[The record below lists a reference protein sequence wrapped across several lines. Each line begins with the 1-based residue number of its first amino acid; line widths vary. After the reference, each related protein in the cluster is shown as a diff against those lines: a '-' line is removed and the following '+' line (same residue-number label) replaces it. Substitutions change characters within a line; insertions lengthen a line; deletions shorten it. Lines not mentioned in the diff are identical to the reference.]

1 MRTLGVTVTVAVGMV
16 IALSSGAVTAQVARE
31 NNSFIVT
38 LLGTGTPLPSI
49 ERFGPSILVQAGS
62 QRLLFDVGRGATIR
76 LNQLG
81 IPLRDI
87 TAVFVTHLHSDHVNG
102 LADLW
107 LTGWLP
113 PSWGG
118 RTTAFRIFGPIG
130 TREMM
135 SFLEKAHQ
143 ADIRI
148 RTADEHL
155 PASGIA
161 IDATDVTEGV
171 AYNQGG
177 VRVLVFD
184 VDHGDAIKPA
194 LGYRVEYNGQA
205 VVLSGDTRFS
215 TNLVKYAKGAD
226 VVVHE
231 VMAATREALDRSE
244 AVRRIMAHHTSPEE
258 AGRVFAEAKPR
269 LAVYSH
275 IILNVDPT
283 TPPPSIADLIRETRK
298 TYAGALEV
306 GTDLTAIDVTK
317 ARVMSRKATVK

>member
-1 MRTLGVTVTVAVGMV
+1 MRKLAATVVFGMLV
-16 IALSSGAVTAQVARE
+16 LLSARAITAQRASE

-38 LLGTGTPLPSI
+38 LLGTGTPVPSV
-49 ERFGPSILVQAGS
+49 ERFGPSILIQAGN

-102 LADLW
+102 LPDLW

-118 RTTAFRIFGPIG
+118 RTAPFHIFGPTG
-130 TREMM
+130 TQEMM
-135 SFLEKAHQ
+135 SFLEKAYQ

-161 IDATDVTEGV
+161 VDAMDVTEGV
-171 AYNQGG
+171 AYNRDG
-177 VRVLVFD
+177 VRVIAFD

-194 LGYRVEYNGQA
+194 LGYRVEYNRRS

-231 VMAATREALDRSE
+231 VMAATSESLARSE
-244 AVRRIMAHHTSPEE
+244 AVRRIMAHHTSPED
-258 AGRVFAEAKPR
+258 AGRAFAEIKPR

-283 TPPPSIADLIRETRK
+283 TPPPSITDLIRETRK
-298 TYAGALEV
+298 TYSGALEV
-306 GTDLTAIDVTK
+306 GSDLMAIDVAS
-317 ARVMSRKATVK
+317 ARVISRRAAK